1 MSAPDRGNV
10 SAWTLR
16 HQSFVIF
23 VLVLVSLFGVL
34 SYSRLSQSEDP
45 PFTFKTMVV
54 RTMWP
59 GASAEQVQSLV
70 TDKIAR
76 TLQQTPSVDFLRAY
90 SRPGEST
97 LFFTILDSTPSSAV
111 PDTWYQVR
119 KKVGDMAYTLP
130 DGIQGPFFNDEFGDV
145 YTNVYALR
153 GDGFSPDEL
162 RAYAD
167 ALRTQLLKVPGVAKV
182 DYFGDQSPEIDIEID
197 NARLAQL
204 GISPSDIAA
213 AIRAQNAVSAAGTID
228 TAEDRITVR
237 PSGQFGPYAP
247 PNAGGTSAGMAATHA
262 PYDPDATARAALS
275 NVLLRVP
282 ASGLRGSPAGDG
294 GKNGANGNSG
304 TPGSVAGAATFRLG
318 DIATIHRGYADP
330 PTQTMRFE
338 GHTVLGIGVTM
349 VTNGDVIALGKALDA
364 RVHMLQPT
372 LPAGL
377 SLVPVTSMPHAVSDS
392 VSDFIHSVAEAVIIV
407 LVVSLVS
414 LGWRTGMVVVI
425 SIPLV
430 LAATALGMWIFGI
443 GLHKVSLGTLV
454 LALGLLVDDAIIA
467 VEMMAV
473 KLAQGWERGKAAAFA
488 YTSTAFPML
497 TGTLVTVAGFLPIAL
512 ARSGTGEYTRSI
524 FEVSALALLLSW
536 LSAVIVVPLLGYHL
550 LKTTSPA
557 GKASQEPTPR
567 HEHDDH
573 EGVYDSRF
581 YHRLRHLIGWCV
593 TRRWR
598 VLTATGLAFV
608 LAIAGFGL
616 VSQQFFPNSNR
627 PELLVDLRLPDNAS
641 YDATLTQVRRME
653 AIVRGRPEIAKHID
667 NSTAFVGTGAPR
679 FFLSLDQQLAQ
690 PNFAQ
695 FLITAKSVE
704 DREALAAVLRPI
716 LRDQFGFLRTRL
728 TRLENGP
735 PTGYPVQFRVTGDDI
750 ATVRRIADQV
760 AARIRTD
767 ARTHDVQLDWDEPG
781 RRTLTFDIDQAKA
794 RAVGV
799 NSQDIAQFLALT
811 VDGYPVTQWRE
822 DDRLV
827 PIVLRGPRNERRD
840 PARLA
845 QLSMPTPQ
853 GPVPLDALG
862 RFVPAMD
869 YSVIWTRDR
878 QPVITVQG
886 DVSDGVAGLD
896 VMAALDKQLA
906 PLRAGLPIGY
916 AITAGGPIEE
926 NAKAQQSIAVQLP
939 LLGIVVLVLLMV
951 QLQSFSRTL
960 LVVLTAPLGLI
971 GVVAALLLF
980 HQPFGFVA
988 MLGVIAMFGIIM
1000 RNSVILVDQIERDI
1014 RAGHPRLDAIVDA
1027 TVRRFRPIVLTAA
1040 AAVLA
1045 LIPLLRNGFFSPMA
1059 TALMGGITVAT
1070 LLTVCFVPALYAA
1083 WFRVEPDET
1092 NDPDRNLP
1100 DTKPGRRANPDTP
1113 ATASRHTVDPRPP
1126 RGADA

>member
-1 MSAPDRGNV
+1 MKPSDRGNL

-54 RTMWP
+54 RTLWP

-70 TDKIAR
+70 TDKIGR
-76 TLQQTPSVDFLRAY
+76 TLQQTPNVDFLRAY

-97 LFFTILDSTPSSAV
+97 LFFTILDSAPSSAV

-119 KKVGDMAYTLP
+119 KRVGDMAYTLP
-130 DGIQGPFFNDEFGDV
+130 DGVQGPFFNDEFGDV

-167 ALRTQLLKVPGVAKV
+167 ALRAQLLHVPGVAKV
-182 DYFGDQSPEIDIEID
+182 DYFGDQNPEIDIEID

-204 GISPSDIAA
+204 GLAPSDIAA

-228 TAEDRITVR
+228 TAQDRITIR

-247 PNAGGTSAGMAATHA
+247 PGAPSPAHQ
-262 PYDPDATARAALS
+262 PYDPDATARAALA
-275 NVLLRVP
+275 NVLLRAP
-282 ASGLRGSPAGDG
+282 AASATRAAGSTSAG
-294 GKNGANGNSG
+294 
-304 TPGSVAGAATFRLG
+304 ATFRLG
-318 DIATIHRGYADP
+318 DIATIRRGYADP
-330 PTQTMRFE
+330 PAQTMRFD
-338 GHTVLGIGVTM
+338 GHTVLGLGITM
-349 VTNGDVIALGKALDA
+349 AANGDVIALGHALDA
-364 RVHMLQPT
+364 RVKTLQST
-372 LPAGL
+372 LPVGL
-377 SLVPVTSMPHAVSDS
+377 SLQPVTNMPHAVSDS
-392 VSDFIHSVAEAVIIV
+392 VSDFIHSVAEAVVIV
-407 LVVSLVS
+407 LAVSLVS

-430 LAATALGMWIFGI
+430 LAATALGMSMFGI

-550 LKTTSPA
+550 LKPKATTHA
-557 GKASQEPTPR
+557 GDAADAPVQDPHVDHTA
-567 HEHDDH
+567 HDDH

-581 YHRLRHLIGWCV
+581 YHRLRHVIEWCI

-598 VLTATGLAFV
+598 VLAATGLVFV
-608 LAIAGFGL
+608 LSLAGFGL
-616 VSQQFFPNSNR
+616 VSQQFFPSSNR
-627 PELLVDLRLPDNAS
+627 PELLIDLRLPDNAS
-641 YDATLTQVRRME
+641 YDATLVQVKRME
-653 AIVRGRPEIAKHID
+653 AIIRDRSDIAAHID

-695 FLITAKSVE
+695 FLVTAKSVA
-704 DREALAAVLRPI
+704 DREALATALRPI
-716 LRDQFGFLRTRL
+716 LRDDFGFLRTRL

-735 PTGYPVQFRVTGDDI
+735 PTGYPVQFRISGDDI

-760 AARIRTD
+760 AASVRTD
-767 ARTHDVQLDWDEPG
+767 TRTHGVQLDWDEPG
-781 RRTLTFDIDQAKA
+781 RRTLTFDVDQAKA
-794 RAVGV
+794 RAAGIT
-799 NSQDIAQFLALT
+799 SQDIAQFLALT

-827 PIVLRGPRNERRD
+827 PIVLRGPRQERRD

-853 GPVPLDALG
+853 GPVPLNALG
-862 RFVPAMD
+862 AFVPAMD

-878 QPVITVQG
+878 QPVITVQA

-916 AITAGGPIEE
+916 AIKAGGPIEE
-926 NAKAQQSIAVQLP
+926 NAKAQRSIVVQLP
-939 LLGIVVLVLLMV
+939 LLGIVVLVLLMM

-1014 RAGHPRLDAIVDA
+1014 AAGHPRLDAIVDA

-1070 LLTVCFVPALYAA
+1070 LLTILFVPALYAA
-1083 WFRVEPDET
+1083 WFRVKAAET
-1092 NDPDRNLP
+1092 
-1100 DTKPGRRANPDTP
+1100 
-1113 ATASRHTVDPRPP
+1113 RPP
-1126 RGADA
+1126 QGSQS